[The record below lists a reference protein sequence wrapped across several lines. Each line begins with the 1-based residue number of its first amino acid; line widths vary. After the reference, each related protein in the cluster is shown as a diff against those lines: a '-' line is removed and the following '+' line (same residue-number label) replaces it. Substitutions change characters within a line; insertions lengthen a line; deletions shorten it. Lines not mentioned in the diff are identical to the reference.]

1 MSGERESWRK
11 ACIVLVLV
19 SIVVGLI
26 QRSSYQ
32 FLDTKFEV
40 SVFHLPTVIS
50 LVIYYYLTRKQSPG
64 TDHEQDESIVD

>member
-11 ACIVLVLV
+11 ACIILVLV
-19 SIVVGLI
+19 SIAVGLI

-32 FLDTKFEV
+32 FLDPTFEV

-50 LVIYYYLTRKQSPG
+50 LIIYYYLTRKQSPG
-64 TDHEQDESIVD
+64 TDPEQDEPIVD